1 MSGLEQV
8 WIQEDL
14 LETALYHLLVYTTGR
29 SWSTWTGGFQQKLSW
44 TRCSRTARAAPHQL
58 MGKSTWDCTTATQ
71 NTAPE
76 RSILWIADPLGQLF
90 CSPVPFLRAPGLAKA
105 AMAISNPG
113 EPQVHSSG
121 MAQVLRNRHGQ
132 ESSTAPGTTR
142 RMQESILKYARE
154 LLQLFQKSSLNVWLT
169 CQWWK
174 FH

>member
-14 LETALYHLLVYTTGR
+14 LQSALYHLLAYTTER
-29 SWSTWTGGFQQKLSW
+29 SRSTWTGGFQQKLSW

-90 CSPVPFLRAPGLAKA
+90 CSPVPFLRAQALLRQPWPSVTLGSPKSRTAVGWHKFWETGTGRRA
-105 AMAISNPG
+105 AR
-113 EPQVHSSG
+113 PQEQQGGCKRAS
-121 MAQVLRNRHGQ
+121 
-132 ESSTAPGTTR
+132 
-142 RMQESILKYARE
+142 
-154 LLQLFQKSSLNVWLT
+154 
-169 CQWWK
+169 
-174 FH
+174 

>member
-14 LETALYHLLVYTTGR
+14 LETALIT
-29 SWSTWTGGFQQKLSW
+29 SWFTPRRGHGAPNWWLPEETKLDMVLRDG
-44 TRCSRTARAAPHQL
+44 TRCTPPANGQEH
-58 MGKSTWDCTTATQ
+58 MGLHHSHPQYGTWNKYTVV
-71 NTAPE
+71 
-76 RSILWIADPLGQLF
+76 ADPLGQLF

-105 AMAISNPG
+105 AVAISNPG
-113 EPQVHSSG
+113 EPQEQDSSG

-132 ESSTAPGTTR
+132 ESSTAPGMTR

-174 FH
+174 IH